1 MKELL
6 QQIENYD
13 RQQQE
18 QIRQLN
24 TQLEKQTQSAYNAK
38 QESDNLRK
46 QAYVIRQKVKKIQKL
61 VLNNKIDTA
70 TILLDEVSTKL
81 NRMYCQ
87 PLHKDLTR

>member
-13 RQQQE
+13 RQQKE

-24 TQLEKQTQSAYNAK
+24 TQLDKQTQNAYNAK
-38 QESDNLRK
+38 EESDNLRK

-61 VLNNKIDTA
+61 LANGKTDIAST
-70 TILLDEVSTKL
+70 LLQEVDIKL
-81 NRMYCQ
+81 GSMYVG
-87 PLHKDLTR
+87 H

>member
-13 RQQQE
+13 RQQKE

-24 TQLEKQTQSAYNAK
+24 TQLDKQTQKAYNAK
-38 QESDNLRK
+38 EEPDNLRK

-61 VLNNKIDTA
+61 LANGKTDIAST
-70 TILLDEVSTKL
+70 LLQEVDIKL
-81 NRMYCQ
+81 GSMYVG
-87 PLHKDLTR
+87 H